1 MGSQDTTKYPAKQIP
16 SEAFRLK
23 GPSVMKPTY
32 HADIHLYE
40 IRCNDDDCTELKIF
54 L

>member
-1 MGSQDTTKYPAKQIP
+1 MGSQDTTKYPAKSMP

-32 HADIHLYE
+32 HADTHLYE
-40 IRCNDDDCTELKIF
+40 IGFNDDNCTGLKIF
-54 L
+54 I